1 MLFCGSFTNTPAL
14 ASVVEAIKRAAS
26 EDATTLSSEPV
37 FGYKVVEM
45 LGEISN
51 IAIDMDRS
59 LLDFTRI
66 FVSNKNVV
74 EVPITPIWCQL

>member
-1 MLFCGSFTNTPAL
+1 M
-14 ASVVEAIKRAAS
+14 
-26 EDATTLSSEPV
+26 
-37 FGYKVVEM
+37 KVVEM

-51 IAIDMDRS
+51 IANDMDRS
-59 LLDFTRI
+59 LLDLRGI